1 MLFTALLAELALI
14 TYRDLTKA
22 PTPPNHVP
30 LPSEYL
36 AAVGIFGLLS
46 LFGSSEGGQKFAG
59 TVAWGLVI
67 ATALQVLPTGPG
79 STNTATA
86 PSSKT
91 APVQARPGVTNA

>member
-1 MLFTALLAELALI
+1 MLFTALLAEFALI
-14 TYRDLTKA
+14 TVRAFKS
-22 PTPPNHVP
+22 PTPHPP
-30 LPSEYL
+30 LPSEL
-36 AAVGIFGLLS
+36 EAAVAIFGLLS
-46 LFGSSEGGQKFAG
+46 LFGSSEGGQRFAG

-67 ATALQVLPTGPG
+67 ATAFQVLPTGPG